1 MPELGMGLHQRL
13 EQRQVL
19 MQMQMHI
26 LPGDLIDP
34 FRTDEEQV
42 QISQYEVIKN
52 LLATIEGGEFIDE
65 DHFDLE
71 INRAIFGKTFEARLG
86 NFGRNISDIVK
97 AYGANEDTARK
108 IISLLGMQKET
119 EEKKDIPGQIAAGWK
134 NISSSSYFNQ
144 EAKDKNILLLMEE
157 ISKRDI
163 NIASSMD
170 IMANAAL
177 AKNQIDLVNASINKI
192 REYAERDARIIPF
205 AQNIL
210 LPIFRAIGKR
220 KENLNYDESKAVYE
234 NLVESLYMLDRELNV
249 PGTIEKISDSLN
261 KKGIKTIMES
271 RLPVPIQISLES
283 MLLEEPYHEKA
294 IELCDDYA
302 FKQGRE
308 LKRKV
313 YKGLAVLEELEN
325 PKEIFKHVLDNVSD
339 SNGLARILSAI
350 SLVHND
356 PEFRYPS
363 ELNTEESILK
373 NLKLQLVDK
382 SIKRIGLN
390 DQNLER
396 YLEKIES
403 DEKFSRIGNIITT
416 LAGYGH
422 YQNKQISLLREI
434 IEAELDGKFNEWR
447 YSHDLAGRQLAV
459 LNGNIDS
466 WKENRKNTRIVG
478 EIEAL
483 NAHINSVKNVLPKI
497 LELYSEYYG
506 RDFNKDEHLILGH
519 KIKKNE
525 DELRNGH
532 SKSESKELGY
542 QTSLIREQLNYVTL
556 LHGLEELDKDNYEST
571 LQLAEKI
578 SKKKSKNPL
587 YESARWIRETLD
599 QPVYRD
605 ARKIIIY
612 ETDDLETLLRFGEK
626 PVPHCQNWKVNSAL
640 NRSLLSFVADAN
652 KKLYHISDSNGKL
665 ISMSMARLVDW
676 NKIPTILIENVYEVE
691 WSDDY
696 GVALFG
702 SLADKALSIYGET
715 DKEIRVATNNSRLL
729 GAMKKFS
736 KKYNVEIMK
745 DAIRTKPSPSKNPIE
760 YWDCGPGLVN
770 SESEVSLNVD
780 FISFGRD

>member
-1 MPELGMGLHQRL
+1 MPELGMRLQQRL
-13 EQRQVL
+13 VQRQVL

-52 LLATIEGGEFIDE
+52 LLATIESGEFIDE

-86 NFGRNISDIVK
+86 NFGRDISDIVK
-97 AYGANEDTARK
+97 AYGANEETAGK

-119 EEKKDIPGQIAAGWK
+119 EERKDIPGQIASGWK
-134 NISSSSYFNQ
+134 NISSSKYFNQ
-144 EAKDKNILLLMEE
+144 EAKDKNILDLIED
-157 ISKRDI
+157 ISKRDADI
-163 NIASSMD
+163 VSSMD
-170 IMANAAL
+170 IIANAAIT
-177 AKNQIDLVNASINKI
+177 KNQIDLVNASINKI
-192 REYAERDARIIPF
+192 KEYAERDSRMIPF
-205 AQNIL
+205 AQNLL

-220 KENLNYDESKAVYE
+220 RESLDYNESKAVYE
-234 NLVESLYMLDRELNV
+234 NLVESLYMLDRELSI
-249 PGTIEKISDSLN
+249 PGTIEKISDSLSIN
-261 KKGIKTIMES
+261 GIKAITES

-283 MLLEEPYHEKA
+283 MLLEAPYHKKA
-294 IELCDDYA
+294 IELCEDYE

-308 LKRKV
+308 LKRKI

-356 PEFRYPS
+356 PEFRYPY
-363 ELNTEESILK
+363 ELNTEGSILK
-373 NLKLQLVDK
+373 NLKLHLVDK

-390 DQNLER
+390 DQYLER

-403 DEKFSRIGNIITT
+403 DEKFSGIGNIITT
-416 LAGYGH
+416 LAGYAH
-422 YQNKQISLLREI
+422 YQNKQISLLKEI
-434 IEAELDGKFNEWR
+434 IETELDGKFNEWR
-447 YSHDLAGRQLAV
+447 YSHDLAGSQLAV
-459 LNGNIDS
+459 LNGSIDS
-466 WKENRKNTRIVG
+466 WKKNRKNVRIVG

-497 LELYSEYYG
+497 FELYSEYYCM
-506 RDFNKDEHLILGH
+506 DFNKDEHLNLEH

-525 DELRNGH
+525 DDLRNDH

-542 QTSLIREQLNYVTL
+542 QTSLLREQLNYVTL

-587 YESARWIRETLD
+587 YESAKWIRETLD
-599 QPVYRD
+599 QPVYRN

-676 NKIPTILIENVYEVE
+676 DKTPTILIENVYDVE

-702 SLADKALSIYGET
+702 SLADKSLSMYGET

-729 GAMKKFS
+729 DTMKKFS

-745 DAIRTKPSPSKNPIE
+745 GTIHTKPASSKNPIE

-780 FISFGRD
+780 FISFGGE